1 MTLRIDAAL
10 ADEIDVVRRVLDVPA
25 VEIFREAIARYLEE
39 LRDDEEFQRLVA
51 ALIDTNARN
60 WTARAT
66 V

>member
-51 ALIDTNARN
+51 ALIDTNARTLDRSRN
-60 WTARAT
+60 H
-66 V
+66 